1 MKQKHTL
8 KKNIRTTRSIDPK
21 PIPMTN
27 ELERK
32 LGNFYWDLK
41 EIKQEMPETV
51 TNYIVDCDEDYVYY
65 EYRYYDKP
73 TIRLKFDVYGRHYPA
88 DYNKKENK

>member
-51 TNYIVDCDEDYVYY
+51 TNYLVDCDEDL
-65 EYRYYDKP
+65 
-73 TIRLKFDVYGRHYPA
+73 T
-88 DYNKKENK
+88 KEEIWTQMNWFLNELEE